1 MKIHEV
7 MTVTGLTKK
16 AINYYAKQGLISPF
30 VDVDNN
36 YRDFNSEDVIRLKQI
51 SVLREFDM
59 SVREIKDALLSR
71 EYFANAL
78 KASDADSFQFK
89 FSLIMGMPAAS
100 GDSLP
105 ADMKAFTVPS
115 HTYAKYLTKINLSLK
130 SLVDDELPIINR
142 IAQRYKLSKF
152 PILECYHVSDM
163 PFIEVFMPIDL

>member
-36 YRDFNSEDVIRLKQI
+36 YRDFNSDDVIRLKQI
-51 SVLREFDM
+51 SALREFDM

-78 KASDADSFQFK
+78 NLYSYKLNDR
-89 FSLIMGMPAAS
+89 IMNMESCENILGLCLSEMKNEKLQQLKKP
-100 GDSLP
+100 DDKPDQYMQIVSLP
-105 ADMKAFTVPS
+105 EMTFFGVEYK
-115 HTYAKYLTKINLSLK
+115 KLLSFEAVYQSVITFK
-130 SLVDDELPIINR
+130 ESVNTASSGKVDDISL
-142 IAQRYKLSKF
+142 
-152 PILECYHVSDM
+152 
-163 PFIEVFMPIDL
+163 